1 MSDDKIRAEITNQ
14 IHDTL
19 VLLVGALRDQATH
32 GAPVSK
38 KILGRAAD
46 AVQNVVNDR

>member
-1 MSDDKIRAEITNQ
+1 MTDDEIRAEIAKQ

-19 VLLVGALRDQATH
+19 VLLVAALRDQATH

-38 KILGRAAD
+38 KTLGRAAD
-46 AVQNVVNDR
+46 AVQNVMNGQ